1 MREGGRPGGPPRGEA
16 TGEQAGA
23 SSGRRVFGVWLL
35 EDGKPKRVEITT
47 GITDGTFT
55 EVTGGEL
62 KDGQE
67 IITESGGAKKNNV
80 QQQQMPRFIG
90 R

>member
-1 MREGGRPGGPPRGEA
+1 MSSGGR
-16 TGEQAGA
+16 T
-23 SSGRRVFGVWLL
+23 FGIWTL
-35 EDGKPKRVEITT
+35 ENGKPKRVEITT

-62 KDGQE
+62 REGQE
-67 IITESGGAKKNNV
+67 VITESTGGAKKNSV